1 MFSKSKC
8 PKCGARN
15 SKERMTCAACGA
27 PLALAPAKGQ
37 PAEVPLEGNPNL
49 AVNMWLQTRMFLL
62 VVLLF
67 GILYG
72 VITGIGTWRGAG
84 SAVIYIIIA
93 FAFLGIQ
100 YLIGPSIVG
109 RAMKIKWVSEKEEP
123 QLHRMVAELS
133 EKANLPKPR
142 VGISQLAI
150 PNAFAFGRT
159 QRDGRVCV
167 TRGILNLLNRDELRA
182 VLGHEISHIKHR
194 DMVIITLISAIP
206 LIMYW
211 IALSMMFSGVFG
223 GRRQGGG
230 GYAAL
235 IGLGAFLLYFIT
247 NLLVL
252 YGSRIR
258 EYQADL
264 GSVNLGSMPHH
275 LASAL
280 YKLVYGNARFKGSK
294 ELKRVEGVKAFFL
307 NDPSQ
312 AWSEIKELSQIDRDM
327 SGTIDYDELMELRQK
342 KLRLGT
348 GDKMMELF
356 TTHPNMLKRIK
367 HLSTLTV

>member
-1 MFSKSKC
+1 
-8 PKCGARN
+8 
-15 SKERMTCAACGA
+15 
-27 PLALAPAKGQ
+27 
-37 PAEVPLEGNPNL
+37 
-49 AVNMWLQTRMFLL
+49 MFLL
-62 VVLLF
+62 VAVLF

-72 VITGIGTWRGAG
+72 AITGVGTWMGVG
-84 SAVIYIIIA
+84 SAVFYIILVFI
-93 FAFLGIQ
+93 FLGVQ
-100 YLIGPSIVG
+100 YLIGPSIVNW
-109 RAMKIKWVSEKEEP
+109 RMKIRWVSEKEEP
-123 QLHRMVAELS
+123 ELHRMVAELA
-133 EKANLPKPR
+133 ENAHLPKPR

-167 TRGILNLLNRDELRA
+167 TRGILNLLSRDELRA

-194 DMVIITLISAIP
+194 DMVIITLLSAIP
-206 LIMYW
+206 LILYW
-211 IALSMMFSGVFG
+211 IGWSMMWGGAFG
-223 GRRQGGG
+223 GRRQGG

-258 EYQADL
+258 EYYADM
-264 GSVNLGSMPHH
+264 GSVQLGNVPHH

-280 YKLVYGNARFKGSK
+280 YKLVYGNARFKDK
-294 ELKRVEGVKAFFL
+294 EELKRVEGIKAFFL
-307 NDPSQ
+307 NDPSR
-312 AWSEIKELSQIDRDM
+312 AWGEIRELAQIDRDM

-342 KLRLGT
+342 EVRLGT
-348 GDKMMELF
+348 AAKLMELF

>member
-1 MFSKSKC
+1 
-8 PKCGARN
+8 
-15 SKERMTCAACGA
+15 
-27 PLALAPAKGQ
+27 
-37 PAEVPLEGNPNL
+37 
-49 AVNMWLQTRMFLL
+49 MWLQTRMFLL
-62 VVLLF
+62 VAVMF

-72 VITGIGTWRGAG
+72 VITGIGTWMGAG
-84 SAVIYIIIA
+84 TAWIYLILG

-100 YLIGPSIVG
+100 YLIGPAIVG
-109 RAMKIKWVSEKEEP
+109 RTMKIKWVSKKEEP
-123 QLHRMVAELS
+123 ELHRMVAELADS
-133 EKANLPKPR
+133 AHLPKPK

-167 TRGILNLLNRDELRA
+167 TRGILNLLSKDELKA
-182 VLGHEISHIKHR
+182 VLGHELSHIKHR
-194 DMVIITLISAIP
+194 DMVIITVLSAIP

-211 IALSMMFSGVFG
+211 IALSMMWGGLFG
-223 GRRQGGG
+223 GRRQGG

-258 EYQADL
+258 EYYADL
-264 GSVNLGSMPHH
+264 GSVKLGNMPHH

-280 YKLVYGNARFKGSK
+280 YKLVYGNARFRDKA
-294 ELKRVEGVKAFFL
+294 ELKQVEGVRAFFL
-307 NDPSQ
+307 NDPAR
-312 AWSEIKELSQIDRDM
+312 AWREIRELSQIDRDM
-327 SGTIDYDELMELRQK
+327 SGTIDYNELMELRQK
-342 KLRLGT
+342 EVRLGT
-348 GDKMMELF
+348 ADKLMELF
-356 TTHPNMLKRIK
+356 TTHPNMLKRIR